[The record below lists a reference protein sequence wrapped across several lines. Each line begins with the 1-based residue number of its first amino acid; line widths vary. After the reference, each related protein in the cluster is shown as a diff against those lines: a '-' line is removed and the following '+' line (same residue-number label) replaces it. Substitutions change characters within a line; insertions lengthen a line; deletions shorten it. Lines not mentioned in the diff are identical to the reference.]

1 MKTNSEK
8 RLSKSYRAG
17 FLILPLVFF
26 IVGYLTIYFVLSPFI
41 EPVKSIYSIAFSDAV
56 TDGSQGKDMLSEYRS
71 DNSGS
76 DKVIKA
82 STIHFPYVGDK
93 FGEITIES
101 IGIKDL
107 PLIYGDNRK
116 LLLKG
121 ACLSERSRL
130 PGYGEGSLIG
140 AHKYS
145 FFHELEYI
153 EKGAEVKVETYYGSF
168 VYKVYDTKI
177 INVKQDDSYWNDLYG
192 GHGKEVI
199 LLYSCYVSD
208 TIRSTDY
215 RFFAFCELVSGPH
228 IDEYS

>member
-1 MKTNSEK
+1 MKTNPEK

-41 EPVKSIYSIAFSDAV
+41 EPVKSIYSFAFSDAS
-56 TDGSQGKDMLSEYRS
+56 TDDSQGKDMFSELNGLK
-71 DNSGS
+71 DGT
-76 DKVIKA
+76 IKA
-82 STIHFPYVGDK
+82 SDIHFPYVGDK

-101 IGIKDL
+101 IGIKNL
-107 PLIYGDNRK
+107 PIVYGDNRK

-121 ACLSERSRL
+121 ACMSERSRL
-130 PGYGEGSLIG
+130 PGYGEGCLIG

-153 EKGAEVKVETYYGSF
+153 EKGAEVKIETYYGSY
-168 VYKVYDTKI
+168 VYRVYDTRV
-177 INVKQDDSYWNDLYG
+177 INVKKDTSYWDDLYG
-192 GHGKEVI
+192 AHGSEVL

-208 TIRSTDY
+208 TIRSTDH

-228 IDEYS
+228 VDEYS